1 MEVRDIF
8 TMRKEGKTEEAYQA
22 ICEIYAHHHGPH
34 TNLCMFW
41 CSSDMFKKLAKEK
54 NVKEMRRMLGQ
65 MVKIYPDI
73 KDDRCEAARAI
84 SKAAVAMDREVKDF
98 NLIYFLPWFNKL
110 TDEDW
115 KPYIVNNHQVPSLGQ
130 QEVNHLMKDIQT
142 RDIDYINQIT
152 DLFRKAMQI
161 APNYKLNLRHYA
173 QLHIMLGSSAN
184 ALQTYKKLLS
194 RYKDSYLYAEL
205 AELVADDT
213 QKMALYCQ
221 AILHQPREEFT
232 TKYHYKLGVLLRK
245 HNLASRAA
253 YEFNRCADIR
263 KRHGLPLT
271 PFMQRLLGQFN
282 GITPVSES
290 DQLALYQRSGAVVDA
305 LIKTQEK

>member
-173 QLHIMLGSSAN
+173 QLHIMLGNSAN

-221 AILHQPREEFT
+221 AILHQTQEKFAAKYHLELGLLLKKHGMKSRAVYEFT
-232 TKYHYKLGVLLRK
+232 C
-245 HNLASRAA
+245 
-253 YEFNRCADIR
+253 CAGIR
-263 KRHGLPLT
+263 KRHGLPIT
-271 PFMQRLLGQFN
+271 PFLDRQLYELRE
-282 GITPVSES
+282 IIPVSQSEE
-290 DQLALYQRSGAVVDA
+290 QALYLRSKAVVET
-305 LIKTQEK
+305 LIMN